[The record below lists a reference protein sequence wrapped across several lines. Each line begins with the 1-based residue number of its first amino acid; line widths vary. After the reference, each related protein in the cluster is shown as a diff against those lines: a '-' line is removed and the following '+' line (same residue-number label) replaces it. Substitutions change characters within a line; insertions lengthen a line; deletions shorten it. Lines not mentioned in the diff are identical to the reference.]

1 MTLLIWVYFQSE
13 YIADYDSKRAFISG
27 FTGSAGTVIVTPDE
41 ALLWTDGRYYLQ
53 ASNQLDNNW
62 QLMKE
67 CNVFFLFKICLCK

>member
-67 CNVFFLFKICLCK
+67 CNVFFFV